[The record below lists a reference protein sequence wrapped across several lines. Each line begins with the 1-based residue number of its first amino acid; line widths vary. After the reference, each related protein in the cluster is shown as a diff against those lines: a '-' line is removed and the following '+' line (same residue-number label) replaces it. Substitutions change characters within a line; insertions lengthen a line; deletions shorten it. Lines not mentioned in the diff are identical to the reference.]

1 MDKSRLF
8 FCMVKPY
15 SHQPTLKIP
24 NLRPWPLVQQLCLLT
39 FFSGKSG
46 IKNPKNMENG
56 GFMMVFMVIS
66 WDFSGD
72 VIGNLW

>member
-1 MDKSRLF
+1 MGS
-8 FCMVKPY
+8 
-15 SHQPTLKIP
+15 KI
-24 NLRPWPLVQQLCLLT
+24 Q
-39 FFSGKSG
+39 
-46 IKNPKNMENG
+46 KNMENG